1 MYNNSGRSL
10 AKNEEKEPCSTCLLH
25 KKNKRIALSI
35 YYLFFLG
42 HCDSTRGI
50 YDQTQELSAV
60 YSNDIGVVNSMP
72 DQNLAPPELVNHYHS
87 PSTVVQH
94 PPPSTNRQYGDLAD
108 NTGRSPPPI
117 QSGNHSR
124 NPIQKSVGWAEE
136 LQESYSETP
145 YQESTSDLLTENS
158 FGMMG
163 VGEEY
168 FFHILCV
175 YFCNY
180 VPSV

>member
-163 VGEEY
+163 AGET
-168 FFHILCV
+168 
-175 YFCNY
+175 
-180 VPSV
+180 